1 MKKGKTSKIVGFK
14 NTKVTYGTVDSFEL
28 KSIYLNIQ
36 TWVEPHKDSD
46 NWNRVV
52 LNQSRSIKHTILRS
66 INHNYFK
73 ENFIVDLDLRS
84 SGISL
89 NKKSFLNLEV
99 NLFTNID
106 NLDFKDNS
114 LKESLKDLTRNIINS
129 NFNKNDYFKFSITK
143 KTKSSNV

>member
-1 MKKGKTSKIVGFK
+1 MKKGKTSKIIGFK

-36 TWVEPHKDSD
+36 TWAEPHKDSD

-66 INHNYFK
+66 INHNLFK
-73 ENFIVDLDLRS
+73 ENFIVDLDLRH

-89 NKKSFLNLEV
+89 GKKSFLNLEI
-99 NLFTNID
+99 NLFTNVD

-114 LKESLKDLTRNIINS
+114 IKESLKELTKNIISS
-129 NFNKNDYFKFSITK
+129 NFNKNDYFEFSITK

>member
-1 MKKGKTSKIVGFK
+1 MKKGKTSKIIGFK

-36 TWVEPHKDSD
+36 TWAEPHKDSD

-66 INHNYFK
+66 INHNLFK
-73 ENFIVDLDLRS
+73 ENFIVDLDLRH

-89 NKKSFLNLEV
+89 GKKSFLNLEI
-99 NLFTNID
+99 NLFTNVD

-114 LKESLKDLTRNIINS
+114 IKESLKELTKNIINS
-129 NFNKNDYFKFSITK
+129 NFNKNDYFEFSITK